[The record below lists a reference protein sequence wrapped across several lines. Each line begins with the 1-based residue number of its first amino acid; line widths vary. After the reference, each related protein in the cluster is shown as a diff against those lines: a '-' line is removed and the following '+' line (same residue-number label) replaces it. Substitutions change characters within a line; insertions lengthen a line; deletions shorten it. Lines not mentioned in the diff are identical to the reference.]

1 MRIFSVRSVWPG
13 ILLLL
18 ASAAQGASVEKGYH
32 IEPQVLPQESTDK
45 FLGKVRPYGNG
56 KPSPVITKPTD
67 QVGAAANSPG
77 RTITEGPSV
86 TSTGKPAAHSRLGGS
101 AVAKTG
107 SLEKRP
113 VSPERITGTTLEKR
127 PIAPAHVAPTWQ
139 P

>member
-1 MRIFSVRSVWPG
+1 MRAFAVRSIWPG

-18 ASAAQGASVEKGYH
+18 ASAAQAETVEKGYH

-45 FLGKVRPYGNG
+45 FLGNVRPYGNG
-56 KPSPVITKPTD
+56 QPSPVIIKPTD

-86 TSTGKPAAHSRLGGS
+86 TSTGKPAAHPRLGGS
-101 AVAKTG
+101 SIAKG
-107 SLEKRP
+107 SPDKRP
-113 VSPERITGTTLEKR
+113 VSAERVSGAKLEKR
-127 PIAPAHVAPTWQ
+127 SITPAPVAPTWQ